1 VSYTWLKFLHIV
13 AVLALLGTHGVSM
26 TVLYAIR
33 RERDRAKVLALISVS
48 GQAIVPMYISI
59 AAIVVFGV
67 LLWVKLKAVYGLGT
81 TWLWISVVVLIAT
94 IGLMSATAKPY
105 FARVKEAC
113 QLRPSGVPRVAD
125 EELAEVLT
133 SARAHLIT
141 AIGVIGLLVIVYMM
155 VFKPF

>member
-1 VSYTWLKFLHIV
+1 
-13 AVLALLGTHGVSM
+13 M
-26 TVLYAIR
+26 LYAIR
-33 RERDRAKVLALISVS
+33 RERDRGKVLALISVS
-48 GQAIVPMYISI
+48 GQTIVPMYISI

-81 TWLWISVVVLIAT
+81 TWLWISVVMLIAT
-94 IGLMSATAKPY
+94 TGLMSATAKPY

-113 QLRPSGVPRVAD
+113 QLRPSGVPRVSD

-133 SARAHLIT
+133 SARAHLIS

-155 VFKPF
+155 VFKPTF